1 MKHVWLGCL
10 IYLSLASTF
19 TTVAVAADAIE
30 IAEPEADSRVRSV
43 RSHVKVTGEQMAPD
57 GGGKVIPL
65 KLSLDAQYRFLE
77 RRLSGAGRDAETLRA
92 ARLYRFANSDIEVVP
107 ADAPAGAPPK
117 KSTLKLPETKH
128 LIVAQ
133 GRREGPFLYSP
144 TATLTFDQLELIRT
158 PGDSLAM
165 LGLLPREAVS
175 VGDTWKPES
184 WAVQMVSGIEAM
196 LKGEITCKLEEV
208 TDATARI
215 TFTGSAEG
223 ATVGATSGVQLVGE
237 LTFDRQQKLVSKLR
251 VKQSEKRSVGAVSPG
266 IEVTASV
273 VLERSLAEETN
284 DAKLLS
290 DAAVAEIPIEPAP
303 EMQFLRF
310 ESWGLRFYHDRGWHQ
325 FHQTKETT
333 IYRLMDQGSLVAQV
347 NVSPVP
353 AAAAGSHTP
362 EDQFLAD
369 IRQSLGKRLKSVTKS
384 EQVPSR
390 NAADRRFIY
399 RVTVDGEADKVPM
412 TWLYYLC
419 AAPTGQQVAFVFA
432 IETKQLEKFGN
443 RDQTIIRL
451 LEFIPTRQ
459 AQK

>member
-1 MKHVWLGCL
+1 MKSLGLGCL
-10 IYLSLASTF
+10 YLFVL
-19 TTVAVAADAIE
+19 TTRVVVAADAIE
-30 IAEPEADSRVRSV
+30 LAESESDTRVRSV
-43 RSHVKVTGEQMAPD
+43 RSHVQVTGEQMTPD

-77 RRLSGAGRDAETLRA
+77 RRLSGAGRDAESLRTV
-92 ARLYRFANSDIEVVP
+92 RLYRFANSDIEVIP
-107 ADAPAGAPPK
+107 ADAPTGAPPK

-133 GRREGPFLYSP
+133 GRREGAFLYSP
-144 TATLTFDQLELIRT
+144 TATLTFDQLDLIRT
-158 PGDSLAM
+158 PGDSLAL

-175 VGDTWKPES
+175 IGDTWKPES
-184 WAVQMVSGIEAM
+184 WVVQMVSGLEAM
-196 LKGEITCKLEEV
+196 LKGEITCKLEEA
-208 TDATARI
+208 TTTTARI
-215 TFTGSAEG
+215 TFNGSAEG
-223 ATVGATSGVQLVGE
+223 ATLGATSGIQLVGE

-251 VKQSEKRSVGAVSPG
+251 VKQTEKRSVGAVSPG
-266 IEVTASV
+266 FEVTANV
-273 VLERSLAEETN
+273 VLERSLAEETT

-290 DAAVAEIPIEPAP
+290 DTAVAEIPIEPAP

-325 FHQTKETT
+325 FHQTKETA
-333 IYRLMDQGSLVAQV
+333 IFRLMEQGSLIAQV

-353 AAAAGSHTP
+353 AAVAGSHTP
-362 EDQFLAD
+362 EDQFLTD
-369 IRQSLGKRLKSVTKS
+369 IRQSLGKRLKSVTSS
-384 EQVPSR
+384 EPLPSR

-399 RVTVDGEADKVPM
+399 RVTIDGEADKVPM

-443 RDQTIIRL
+443 RDQTIVRL

>member
-1 MKHVWLGCL
+1 MRSIWLGCL
-10 IYLSLASTF
+10 FVVVLVTRS
-19 TTVAVAADAIE
+19 VVAADAIE
-30 IAEPEADSRVRSV
+30 ISEPESDARIRSV
-43 RSHVKVTGEQMAPD
+43 RSHVQVVGEQMTPT

-77 RRLSGAGRDAETLRA
+77 RRLSGAGRDAETLRSV
-92 ARLYRFANSDIEVVP
+92 RLYRFANSEIEVTP

-133 GRREGPFLYSP
+133 GRREGPFLYSS
-144 TATLTFDQLELIRT
+144 TATLTFDQLDLIRT
-158 PGDSLAM
+158 PGDSLAL
-165 LGLLPREAVS
+165 LGLLPREAIN

-184 WAVQMVSGIEAM
+184 WAVQMMSGLEAM
-196 LKGEITCKLEEV
+196 LKGEITCKLEEA
-208 TDATARI
+208 TDAAARI

-223 ATVGATSGVQLVGE
+223 ATVGATSGIQLVGE
-237 LTFDRQQKLVSKLR
+237 LTFDRQQKLINKAR
-251 VKQSEKRSVGAVSPG
+251 VKQTEKRSVGAVSPG
-266 IEVTASV
+266 FEVTASV

-310 ESWGLRFYHDRGWHQ
+310 ESWGLRFYHDRNWHQ
-325 FHQTKETT
+325 FHQTKETA
-333 IYRLMDQGSLVAQV
+333 IFRLMEQGSLVAQV
-347 NVSPVP
+347 NVSPIP
-353 AAAAGSHTP
+353 AAVAGSHTP

-369 IRQSLGKRLKSVTKS
+369 IKKSLGKKLKAVKS
-384 EQVPSR
+384 TEQLPAR
-390 NAADRRFIY
+390 NAADRRYLLKVIIE
-399 RVTVDGEADKVPM
+399 GEADGVPM
-412 TWLYYLC
+412 TWHYYLC
-419 AAPTGQQVAFVFA
+419 ASPTGQQVAFVFA

-443 RDQTIIRL
+443 RDQTIVRL
-451 LEFIPTRQ
+451 LEFVTTRQ

>member
-1 MKHVWLGCL
+1 MRSLWLGCL
-10 IYLSLASTF
+10 VVFVLAVR
-19 TTVAVAADAIE
+19 TVVAADAIE
-30 IAEPEADSRVRSV
+30 IAEPESDARIRSV
-43 RSHVKVTGEQMAPD
+43 RSHVQVVGEQMTPG

-65 KLSLDAQYRFLE
+65 KLNLDAQYRFLE
-77 RRLSGAGRDAETLRA
+77 RRLSGAGRDAETLRSV
-92 ARLYRFANSDIEVVP
+92 RLYRFANSEIEVTP

-133 GRREGPFLYSP
+133 GRREGPFLYST
-144 TATLTFDQLELIRT
+144 TATLTFDQLDLIRT
-158 PGDSLAM
+158 PGDSLAL
-165 LGLLPREAVS
+165 LGLLPREAVN
-175 VGDTWKPES
+175 VGETWKPES
-184 WAVQMVSGIEAM
+184 WAVQMMSGLEAM
-196 LKGEITCKLEEV
+196 LKGEITCKLEE
-208 TDATARI
+208 ATETIARI

-223 ATVGATSGVQLVGE
+223 ATVGATSGIQLVGE
-237 LTFDRQQKLVSKLR
+237 LTFDRQQKLISKAR
-251 VKQSEKRSVGAVSPG
+251 VKQTEKRSVGAVSPG

-284 DAKLLS
+284 DAKLLN

-310 ESWGLRFYHDRGWHQ
+310 ESWGLRFYHDRNWHQ
-325 FHQTKETT
+325 FHQTKETA
-333 IYRLMDQGSLVAQV
+333 ILRLMEQGSLVAQV

-353 AAAAGSHTP
+353 AAIAGSHTP
-362 EDQFLAD
+362 EERFLAD
-369 IRQSLGKRLKSVTKS
+369 IKQSLGKKLKSITKS
-384 EQVPSR
+384 EQFPPR
-390 NAADRRFIY
+390 NAADRRFLFRAIIDGE
-399 RVTVDGEADKVPM
+399 VDGVPM
-412 TWLYYLC
+412 TWHYYLC

-443 RDQTIIRL
+443 RDQTIVRL